1 MAEERG
7 NSELRRWLK
16 SFKKILRRGR
26 RRNVFSQHVVNPW
39 NNEKREWVQAR
50 KSSGFKEKFNRANMS
65 IWLWEAREKN
75 YVMLYKLIY
84 RMDNVDYRVFL
95 YFSNKWVCC
104 FSSLCSVVVS
114 ITDWGVRPAWG
125 ILKGEKFTPRQWQ

>member
-26 RRNVFSQHVVNPW
+26 RRNVFSQRVVNPW

-84 RMDNVDYRVFL
+84 RMDNVDYRGFL

-104 FSSLCSVVVS
+104 FSTLFSMSDYQGSTLELSSYDVISTCLRYVYN
-114 ITDWGVRPAWG
+114 
-125 ILKGEKFTPRQWQ
+125 LM